1 MSGEAGDQ
9 DVALKVVHTADWH
22 LGARFVS
29 FDEPARTTLTRARL
43 EAIDRVLDTTER
55 SRADALLCAG
65 DLFDV
70 PKPERE
76 WWEGLA
82 SKLAKRK
89 WSGRHVFLLPGNHD
103 PLVEGSPYHP
113 AHPFR
118 GLLPPWVHVV
128 DRDDY
133 SFELGPDAVL
143 YACPCR
149 TQAGEMDLA
158 MRLPERAPGDARI
171 RIGMVHGQTF
181 NIPGHQMNFPIA
193 PDAALSRG
201 LEYLAI
207 GDTLAHEDVGTGIPT
222 VYPSTPEQLNFGEK
236 DTGYV
241 AVVLF
246 RRHGRPPLIQK
257 ERVAYWTWRT
267 ETLRDLPSL
276 RALRDETELRRTV
289 LRLILELYATPAE
302 YAEVEAI
309 LDELAG
315 TAASRGRVG
324 VMQLDREGLLL
335 DTREVEQ
342 VFEDLPAV
350 VRAAVRRLKEE
361 EAEGPNPEV
370 ARRALYHLYRLSR
383 GAT

>member
-1 MSGEAGDQ
+1 MSEETE
-9 DVALKVVHTADWH
+9 DVALKIVHTADWH
-22 LGARFVS
+22 LGAPFVS
-29 FDEPARTTLTRARL
+29 FEEPARTTLSRARL
-43 EAIDRVLDTTER
+43 DAVDRILDVVER

-70 PKPERE
+70 PKPERL

-103 PLVEGSPYHP
+103 PLVDGSPYHP

-118 GLLPPWVHVV
+118 ALLPPWVHVV
-128 DRDDY
+128 DRDDFA
-133 SFELGPDAVL
+133 FELGPDAVL
-143 YACPCR
+143 YARPCR
-149 TQAGEMDLA
+149 TQAGELDLA
-158 MRLPERAPGDARI
+158 MRLPAREPGDARI

-181 NIPGHQMNFPIA
+181 HIPGHQMNFPIA
-193 PDAALSRG
+193 PDAAVSRG
-201 LEYLAI
+201 LDYLAI
-207 GDTLAHEDVGTGIPT
+207 GDTHAHEDVGDPIPT
-222 VYPSTPEQLNFGEK
+222 VYPSTPEQLTFGEK

-246 RRHGRPPLIQK
+246 RRHGRPPIVQK

-267 ETLRDLPSL
+267 ETVRDLASL
-276 RALRDETELRRTV
+276 RALRDETELKRTV
-289 LRLILELYATPAE
+289 LRLNVELRATPAE

-309 LDELAG
+309 LAELSG
-315 TAASRGRVG
+315 TAASSGRVG
-324 VMQLDREGLLL
+324 VMQLDAEGLVL

-361 EAEGPNPEV
+361 EETGPSPEV